1 MGVGDEIPG
10 MRPGATGRNVV
21 VGVLYMM
28 CAGVLIVLSPILVG
42 LAVATDYR
50 GISGRLSGLPGVE
63 PSGGT
68 KAGVAAGAYAL
79 VALMVISAV
88 GEIGGVDE
96 EPAEAAGD
104 VEGEE
109 TASTAEDDSDET
121 DDEAAA
127 EEISEKTE
135 QTDEEDP
142 PADEETEPAE
152 EEERSAE
159 DGEEELSADTSEQ
172 ASADETDSSDN
183 GDSEGTDDDT
193 EADEAKADDADDGS
207 QELTVT
213 VVDENGDPIEGA
225 SVEIT
230 HDDAII
236 LKTVEA
242 VQTDENGQATF
253 TVEDGTH
260 DISVTA
266 DGYGSEDARKTV
278 EGGDE
283 ELTLRL
289 SEGNELNTETE
300 TETSPETETES
311 QTEETETGESERGT
325 ETETE
330 TEPPT
335 ESGASVPPGVSGGEA
350 RHATVTRV
358 VDGDTMEVRFAD
370 GEEDTVRLIGVD
382 TPETRLGDVS
392 PDEYEGIPDT
402 RAARDHLYN
411 WGQQAD
417 QYATNELEGREV
429 RVVIDGEGDRRGS
442 FGRLLAYIYV
452 GEENFN
458 LRLLEEG
465 YARVYDS
472 SFSLRDDF
480 DSAESEARANN
491 VGLWDFET
499 ESTATESSESDGEDT
514 GGSEIDVPPVP
525 DDGDYDCSHFDT
537 QEQAQ
542 HVLENSPDD
551 PHRLDGDN
559 DGVACESLP

>member
-1 MGVGDEIPG
+1 MGVGDKIPG
-10 MRPGATGRNVV
+10 MRPGAMGRNVV

-28 CAGVLIVLSPILVG
+28 FAGVLIVLSPILVG
-42 LAVATDYR
+42 IAVATDYR

-63 PSGGT
+63 PGGGT

-109 TASTAEDDSDET
+109 TASTAEDATDET

-127 EEISEKTE
+127 EETSEKTE

-142 PADEETEPAE
+142 PADEETEQAE
-152 EEERSAE
+152 EEESSAE
-159 DGEEELSADTSEQ
+159 DGEEKPWADTSQQ
-172 ASADETDSSDN
+172 ASADETDESEN
-183 GDSEGTDDDT
+183 GDSEETDDDT

-207 QELTVT
+207 QELSES
-213 VVDENGDPIEGA
+213 DEP
-225 SVEIT
+225 
-230 HDDAII
+230 
-236 LKTVEA
+236 
-242 VQTDENGQATF
+242 
-253 TVEDGTH
+253 
-260 DISVTA
+260 
-266 DGYGSEDARKTV
+266 
-278 EGGDE
+278 
-283 ELTLRL
+283 
-289 SEGNELNTETE
+289 NTETE
-300 TETSPETETES
+300 TESPAKTDTETD
-311 QTEETETGESERGT
+311 TT
-325 ETETE
+325 ETETS
-330 TEPPT
+330 TG
-335 ESGASVPPGVSGGEA
+335 SGASVPPEVSAGEA

-392 PDEYEGIPDT
+392 PEEYEGIPDT
-402 RAARDHLYN
+402 QAARDHLYN

-417 QYATNELEGREV
+417 QYATTGLEGREV

-465 YARVYDS
+465 YARMYDS

-480 DSAESEARANN
+480 DSAESEARTNN

-499 ESTATESSESDGEDT
+499 KSTATESSESDSEDT
-514 GGSEIDVPPVP
+514 GDSEIDVPPVP

-542 HVLENSPDD
+542 YVLENTPDD